1 MARNPSPARHTDVV
15 RSPTVFGNGRTHSGG
30 LEGSGGSRL
39 ANNCQ
44 RALTC
49 PPPRQDSS
57 QGEEGLFFIVGEHGC
72 GCWVCVSGC
81 RRSSEGSESI
91 VPP

>member
-49 PPPRQDSS
+49 PATTAGLIA
-57 QGEEGLFFIVGEHGC
+57 GEEGFVFLLENTGVVVG
-72 GCWVCVSGC
+72 CV
-81 RRSSEGSESI
+81 
-91 VPP
+91 

>member
-1 MARNPSPARHTDVV
+1 MARNLSPARHTDVV

-57 QGEEGLFFIVGEHGC
+57 SSPPPSVLAVAEHQRN
-72 GCWVCVSGC
+72 SAKDA
-81 RRSSEGSESI
+81 RS
-91 VPP
+91 